1 MKIFRHLLLA
11 SVCCALSLA
20 AAAQSRPELF
30 ERPSHDFGT
39 FARGESRRTEF
50 TLVNTTDAPLVV
62 TGVRATCRCLR
73 FEWPRRPL
81 APGESGRV
89 GVVFRSRE
97 GGSFYRQI
105 SVGTSAS
112 AEPYTLFVK
121 GVVE

>member
-1 MKIFRHLLLA
+1 MKIFRHLLFISACLA
-11 SVCCALSLA
+11 ISLA

-39 FARGESRRTEF
+39 FVRGESRRTEF
-50 TLVNTTDAPLVV
+50 TITNTAAAPLVV
-62 TGVRATCRCLR
+62 TDVRAACRCLR

-81 APGESGRV
+81 APGESGRL

-97 GGSFYRQI
+97 RGSFYRQI
-105 SVGTSAS
+105 SVSTSSS
-112 AEPYTLFVK
+112 AEPYALFVK